1 LKLGNDRYSQFTLA
15 PEANELDVAKR
26 GAVVI
31 VTGASSGIGRALAM
45 RLGLLGYRVGLI
57 ARRREALESAAAGIS
72 RSGGQA
78 VSAVADVS
86 DRSQLRSA
94 VAEIERSLGPAD
106 VMVANAGFG
115 VPTQLDPLNTCE
127 VEQTIRVNLLG
138 VIYSIEAVLPG
149 MIARKKGHLLGV
161 SSLGAFKGMPGESA
175 YCASKAAVNAYME
188 GLRIALRS
196 KGVVVTTVCPGF
208 VDTPMT
214 PMDSARP
221 FLMSADGAASRI
233 ARLIATRRGGVVRFP
248 LSMSLL
254 MSLFARLPDALVA
267 RLMRIESVPERAAAA
282 E

>member
-1 LKLGNDRYSQFTLA
+1 
-15 PEANELDVAKR
+15 
-26 GAVVI
+26 
-31 VTGASSGIGRALAM
+31 
-45 RLGLLGYRVGLI
+45 
-57 ARRREALESAAAGIS
+57 
-72 RSGGQA
+72 
-78 VSAVADVS
+78 
-86 DRSQLRSA
+86 
-94 VAEIERSLGPAD
+94 
-106 VMVANAGFG
+106 
-115 VPTQLDPLNTCE
+115 
-127 VEQTIRVNLLG
+127 
-138 VIYSIEAVLPG
+138 
-149 MIARKKGHLLGV
+149 
-161 SSLGAFKGMPGESA
+161 LGAFKGMPGESA

-267 RLMRIESVPERAAAA
+267 RLMRIESVPERGAAA